1 MLARAEVSAGQT
13 HSSQPSV
20 PSSTSNLASIIRL
33 SCLAACVTA
42 PLVAI
47 TAALMYIRL
56 GWDDGAITAAFSRTF
71 HETGRFALTPYSET
85 VEGFSSML
93 WTLVLS
99 ALDNFGHTIDAMLGW
114 TKIAAFV
121 AFVLS
126 LFAFAR
132 LSKRFLTGELR
143 YLAIAL
149 LALLITPYRE
159 VINGM
164 EMNFYMLLI
173 LLLTDVLMN
182 DTMQPALK
190 WSSAALLSIGVLLT
204 RFETPFLFFFLYA
217 GIFLATR
224 HKLGVTLLACFDAAF
239 FGLSELW
246 RHRVFGIWMPNTI
259 VAKQWPPYSPH
270 GLKEILI
277 GRVSALSELVIVLAI
292 PLLVLAGLWVATKIA
307 AKDET
312 SVGESASIS
321 PVLISMTLGTL
332 LLGIAMGKNWGHPGR
347 MYLGFLPF
355 VILALVTASG
365 KLLGRTKLSLQPIVL
380 AVIVLQGFAWIAE
393 VKVTGFLT
401 VSYASIEK
409 TGLAADE
416 VRKILHKDTL
426 SAFIP
431 DVGGSSLCCEKLN
444 IMDSALLANPT
455 LAREGYKGTAAFLA
469 ANRPDVIE
477 IHSPWGELDGLYA
490 PHGLDGYGEVMVQ
503 SKPLFVRDDLYA
515 QLKRSGYQETLASD
529 SIVPCSTKAEAM
541 ARKPEDRAFALA
553 QQRCI
558 FISR

>member
-1 MLARAEVSAGQT
+1 MLAKADVSTGKTSKAHPGAT
-13 HSSQPSV
+13 
-20 PSSTSNLASIIRL
+20 STKSNLASIIKF
-33 SCLAACVTA
+33 SCYAACVIA

-47 TAALMYIRL
+47 TAALLHLKL
-56 GWDDGAITAAFSRTF
+56 GWDDGAITSAFSRTF

-99 ALDNFGHTIDAMLGW
+99 FLDNFGHTVEAMLAW
-114 TKIAAFV
+114 SKIASFV

-126 LFAFAR
+126 LVAFAR
-132 LSKRFLTGELR
+132 LAKRFLTGELR
-143 YLAIAL
+143 SLAIVL
-149 LALLITPYRE
+149 LALLITPFRE

-164 EMNFYMLLI
+164 EMNLYMLLV
-173 LLLTDVLMN
+173 LTLTDVLLAEAKR
-182 DTMQPALK
+182 PALK
-190 WSSAALLSIGVLLT
+190 WSCAAVLSCAVLLT

-217 GIFLATR
+217 GVFLATR
-224 HKLGVTLLACFDAAF
+224 HKLGVTLLAFFNALF
-239 FGLSELW
+239 FGVAEIW
-246 RHRVFGIWMPNTI
+246 RHKTFGQWIPNTI
-259 VAKQWPPYSPH
+259 IAKRWPPYSPH
-270 GLKEILI
+270 GIKEQLI
-277 GRVSALSELVIVLAI
+277 SRASALSEVVIVLAL
-292 PLLVLAGLWVATKIA
+292 PLLVLAALWIATKLA
-307 AKDET
+307 AKKT
-312 SVGESASIS
+312 IVVSQTARIS
-321 PVLISMTLGTL
+321 PVLLSMTLGAI
-332 LLGIAMGKNWGHPGR
+332 LLGLAMGKNWGHPGR

-355 VILALVTASG
+355 VILALVAASG
-365 KLLGRTKLSLQPIVL
+365 KLLERITLALQPFVV
-380 AVIVLQGFAWIAE
+380 AVIVLQALVWVAE
-393 VKVTGFLT
+393 TKVTGFWT

-416 VRKILHKDTL
+416 VRRILHKDTL

-455 LAREGYKGTAAFLA
+455 LAREGYAGTGAFLA
-469 ANRPDVIE
+469 THRPDVIE

-490 PHGLDGYGEVMVQ
+490 THGLDGYGEVLVKGMC
-503 SKPLFVRDDLYA
+503 LFVREDLYT
-515 QLKRSGYQETLASD
+515 QLKQSGYQETLASD
-529 SIVPCSTKAEAM
+529 GVVPCSSKAEAM